1 MSTTQELSVVASA
14 DTLKEA
20 GLRFSFDQQPGILRV
35 AKGDASVFT
44 DASGDKV
51 TDEATLARI
60 KSLVIP
66 PAWQQVWISRHANGH
81 IQATG
86 RDARGRKQYRYHP
99 RWREARD
106 NTKFHR
112 LTAFADML
120 PRIRRRVQRD
130 LAARGMPRDKVVAA
144 VVRLL
149 ETTLIRVG
157 NDEYMRQNK
166 SFGLT
171 TLRNRHVSVTPTKIV
186 FSFRGKSGKQH
197 QISLQDRQMAAL
209 VRRCQEMPGQE
220 LFGYQD
226 DKGQPHH
233 IGSQDVNDYL
243 REIARSEFTAKDF
256 RTWAGTVLAAA
267 ALRELGK
274 AESQAQAKKNI
285 VMAIEAT
292 AMKLGNT
299 PTVCRKCYVHPE
311 VINAYLEGITIDAIE
326 QPIKSANRALKAE
339 EKAVLALLDQRL
351 KVSRRSS
358 RKDKSGLRQ

>member
-1 MSTTQELSVVASA
+1 MSNTQELPVAASA
-14 DTLKEA
+14 ETLKEA
-20 GLRFSFDQQPGILRV
+20 GLRFSSDNQLGIAR
-35 AKGDASVFT
+35 APNGGTFIYT
-44 DASGDKV
+44 DPNGERV

-66 PAWQQVWISRHANGH
+66 PAWQRVWICKHANGH

-106 NTKFHR
+106 TTKFHR
-112 LTAFADML
+112 LANFAKVL
-120 PRIRRRVQRD
+120 PRIRHQVQKD
-130 LAARGMPRDKVVAA
+130 LAAKGMPRRKVMAA

-171 TLRNRHVSVTPTKIV
+171 TLRNRHVSVTRTKVV

-209 VRRCQEMPGQE
+209 VKRCQDMPGQE
-220 LFGYQD
+220 LFVYED
-226 DKGQPHH
+226 DDGQPHH
-233 IGSQDVNDYL
+233 IGSQDVNEYL
-243 REIARSEFTAKDF
+243 REIAQNEFTAKDF
-256 RTWAGTVLAAA
+256 RTWAGTVLAAV
-267 ALRELGK
+267 ALGELG
-274 AESQAQAKKNI
+274 AAQAQAEAKKNI
-285 VMAIEAT
+285 VLAIEAA

-299 PTVCRKCYVHPE
+299 PTVCRKSYVHPE
-311 VINAYLEGITIDAIE
+311 VINAYLEGMTIATLE
-326 QPIKSANRALKAE
+326 KQMKAARRRLKE
-339 EKAVLALLDQRL
+339 EEIAVLTLLDQRL
-351 KVSRRSS
+351 KRTRHRPGMTGTGV
-358 RKDKSGLRQ
+358 K